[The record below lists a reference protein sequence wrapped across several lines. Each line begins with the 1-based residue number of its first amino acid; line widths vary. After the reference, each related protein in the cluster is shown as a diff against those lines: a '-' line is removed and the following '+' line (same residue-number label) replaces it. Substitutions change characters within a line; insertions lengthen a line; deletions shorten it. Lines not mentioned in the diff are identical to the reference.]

1 MSPYNPGKTELGNYT
16 GAGKL
21 AWFQGALE
29 GEARQATHYL
39 PTATL
44 ESLYPEVTLF
54 GPAGFAVQRL
64 KEDWIEKGHLN
75 RGALTVDDSLA
86 ALGFLLQTMTIAQFD
101 NEPGELVSNLGFLS
115 IQLGDNVSSREFDIL
130 TTMFRW
136 LVVDGFLRHME
147 KLPSAF
153 TWTLEDY
160 RNAFRELAAAIGL
173 KGDDYLG

>member
-1 MSPYNPGKTELGNYT
+1 MSPYNPGKTELGNYI

-21 AWFQGALE
+21 AWFQAGLE
-29 GEARQATHYL
+29 EETLQATRYF
-39 PTATL
+39 PVATL
-44 ESLYPEVTLF
+44 ESLYPEIALF

-64 KEDWIEKGHLN
+64 KEDWIEKGYLN
-75 RGALTVDDSLA
+75 AHALTVDDSLA

-136 LVVDGFLRHME
+136 LVVDGFLKSME
-147 KLPSAF
+147 KLPAAF
-153 TWTLEDY
+153 TWALEDY
-160 RNAFRELAAAIGL
+160 RDAFRELAEAVGL
-173 KGDDYLG
+173 KGNDYLG